1 VTRSERHLPGKLHRP
16 RLLALPFVVL
26 CALAY
31 AGNVAHFA
39 LVQHATCLEHGEVI
53 HVGEGEAHAQPQ
65 AVEQP
70 SARSGVRVTQASAE
84 ATASHGSEAHC
95 AHTVLRREGL
105 APPAQL
111 LLPVQALAIAGPA
124 PLVDQLHPEPV
135 ARLRL
140 APKSSPPLS

>member
-1 VTRSERHLPGKLHRP
+1 MTRSERHLPGKLHRP

-31 AGNVAHFA
+31 VGNVAHFA

-53 HVGEGEAHAQPQ
+53 HVGEGEAHAPPH
-65 AVEQP
+65 AVEEA
-70 SARSGVRVTQASAE
+70 SAQSGVRVTQASAE
-84 ATASHGSEAHC
+84 ATASHDSEAHC

-105 APPAQL
+105 APPAEL
-111 LLPVQALAIAGPA
+111 LLPVEALAIAGPA